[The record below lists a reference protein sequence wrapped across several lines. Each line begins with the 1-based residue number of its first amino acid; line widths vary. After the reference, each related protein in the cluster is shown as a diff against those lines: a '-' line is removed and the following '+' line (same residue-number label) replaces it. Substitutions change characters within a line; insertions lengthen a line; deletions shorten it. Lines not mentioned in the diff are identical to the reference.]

1 MSRMQYGLLGGKLGH
16 SLSPKIHELFF
27 SYTGKAGSYK
37 LLETPEADLPHRLQ
51 QLHSDGFTGCNVTI
65 PHKVA
70 VMPLLDGI
78 AKEAAAIGAVN
89 TIHFTEQGAFGY
101 NTDYFG
107 FGRMLEYNGID
118 AAGKT
123 AVVLGSGGAARAV
136 VSYLKNQQAGELYLA
151 TRSPEQVDKY
161 FYQIAPQLQ
170 VISYAELEKLTGSL
184 LVNCTPV
191 GMYPAVEASPV
202 NEKISA
208 AFAASVDL
216 IYNPAQ
222 TLFLRQVQ
230 AAGHQ
235 AVNGLFML
243 VAQAVAAQ
251 EIWQGESYGSELI
264 EKIMA
269 ELEKCL

>member
-1 MSRMQYGLLGGKLGH
+1 MQYGLLGGKLGH

-27 SYTGKAGSYK
+27 RYTGKNGSYA
-37 LLETPEADLPHRLQ
+37 LLETPEAELPERLL
-51 QLHSDGFTGCNVTI
+51 QLRNEGYAGCNVTI

-70 VMPLLDGI
+70 VMSLLDVV
-78 AKEAAAIGAVN
+78 AEEAAAIGAVN

-107 FGRMLEYNGID
+107 FGRMLAYNGID
-118 AAGKT
+118 VAGKT

-136 VSYLKNQQAGELYLA
+136 VSYLKNQQAAELYLV
-151 TRSPEQVDKY
+151 TRSPRQVDKY
-161 FYQIAPQLQ
+161 FYQIAPQLR
-170 VISYAELEKLTGSL
+170 VISYEELAQLSGRL

-202 NEKISA
+202 SSEVSA
-208 AFAASVDL
+208 AFDASVDL
-216 IYNPAQ
+216 IYNPAK
-222 TLFLRQVQ
+222 TLFLQQ
-230 AAGHQ
+230 AQGAGKQ

-251 EIWQGESYGSELI
+251 EIWQQESYGSELI
-264 EKIMA
+264 EKIMT
-269 ELEKCL
+269 ELENCL